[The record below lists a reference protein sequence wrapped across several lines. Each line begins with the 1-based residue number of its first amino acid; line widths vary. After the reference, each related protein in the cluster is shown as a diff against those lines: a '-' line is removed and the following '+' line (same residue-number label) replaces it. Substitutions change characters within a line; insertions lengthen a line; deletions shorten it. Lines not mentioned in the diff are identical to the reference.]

1 MFKNPYFKSSLGIY
15 FSYTML
21 GMILLLHSAHMPF
34 LTKQFGTDLA
44 GISFLISMEGITRS
58 ATLYIAGRWS
68 DKIGRKKFLWLA
80 PLFAI
85 VFLVGLPL
93 APNYQVAMLLS
104 VFAGI
109 SHAFMDAASYPSLIE
124 CFPKT
129 PGTATVVIKAF
140 IAIGGTALPIII
152 AFFASKKMFYGYTFY
167 VVAII
172 GFIIFLMLYNS
183 KFPDTKDVKDK
194 SDNKEVSG
202 KKFASE
208 PMLWREGLALVIIG
222 FTSNATF
229 IIYQT
234 WIPVYAQKILGIAQ
248 ITSLKFISY
257 YSMGTL
263 VSVGILA
270 LLLRKTVK
278 PVHITLAYPLL
289 GLIFLIA
296 LLVLKTPL
304 VATIVFCLVGGSSA
318 GVLQMSQTT
327 MGELFWK
334 NKGAT
339 IALVSTASGIAAAVV
354 PGLTGLILRHYD
366 ILHVFYFLIFIYVV
380 GILCAILANLRY
392 KKVTKNEQYDIKE
405 QIS

>member
-1 MFKNPYFKSSLGIY
+1 MFKSTYFKSALGIY

-21 GMILLLHSAHMPF
+21 GMILILHSAHMPF

-58 ATLYIAGRWS
+58 ATLYVAGRWS
-68 DKIGRKKFLWLA
+68 DKIGRKKFLYLA

-129 PGTATVVIKAF
+129 PGTATVIIKAF
-140 IAIGGTALPIII
+140 IAIGGTVLPIII
-152 AFFASKKMFYGYTFY
+152 AFFARKKMFYGYTFY
-167 VVAII
+167 VVAIVA
-172 GFIIFLMLYNS
+172 FIIFLMLYNS
-183 KFPDTKDVKDK
+183 KFPDTKDIKAAK
-194 SDNKEVSG
+194 DNKELTG

-208 PMLWREGLALVIIG
+208 PILMKEGLALIIIG
-222 FTSNATF
+222 FTGNATF

-234 WIPVYAQKILGIAQ
+234 WIPVYAQQILGIAQ

-257 YSMGTL
+257 FSIGTL

-278 PVHITLAYPLL
+278 PVVITLIYPLL
-289 GLIFLIA
+289 GLIFLIT
-296 LLVLKTPL
+296 LLTLKTPL
-304 VATIVFCLVGGSSA
+304 VATIVFCLLGGSSA

-354 PGLTGLILRHYD
+354 PGLTGLIVRHYD
-366 ILHVFYFLIFIYVV
+366 ILHVFYFMIFIYIVSISCAVV
-380 GILCAILANLRY
+380 ANLRY
-392 KKVTKNEQYDIKE
+392 SKVTKNVQKDVKE

>member
-1 MFKNPYFKSSLGIY
+1 MFKNPYLKSSIGIY
-15 FSYTML
+15 LSYSML
-21 GMILLLHSAHMPF
+21 GMILILHSAHMPF

-93 APNYQVAMLLS
+93 APNYQIAMVLS

-129 PGTATVVIKAF
+129 PGTATVIIKAF
-140 IAIGGTALPIII
+140 IAIGGTILPLII
-152 AFFASKKMFYGYTFY
+152 AFFARNHMFYGYTFY

-183 KFPDTKDVKDK
+183 KFPDTKEIKVAN
-194 SDNKEVSG
+194 DNKELGG
-202 KKFASE
+202 KKFRSE
-208 PMLWREGLALVIIG
+208 PIIWKEGLALIIIG
-222 FTSNATF
+222 FTANATF
-229 IIYQT
+229 TIYQT
-234 WIPVYAQKILGIAQ
+234 WIPVYAQQVLGIAQ

-257 YSMGTL
+257 YSIGTL

-270 LLLRKTVK
+270 VLLRKTVK
-278 PVHITLAYPLL
+278 PVVITLVYPLL
-289 GLIFLIA
+289 GLIFLTV
-296 LLVLKTPL
+296 LLVLKTPA
-304 VATIVFCLVGGSSA
+304 VATVVFCLVGGSSA

-366 ILHVFYFLIFIYVV
+366 IVHVFYFLIFIYAVS
-380 GILCAILANLRY
+380 ISCAIVANLRY
-392 KKVTKNEQYDIKE
+392 NRVTKNGQNDAKE
-405 QIS
+405 QIC

>member
-1 MFKNPYFKSSLGIY
+1 
-15 FSYTML
+15 ML
-21 GMILLLHSAHMPF
+21 GMILILHSAHMPF

-58 ATLYIAGRWS
+58 LTLYIAGRMS
-68 DKIGRKKFLWLA
+68 DKIGRKKFLYLA

-140 IAIGGTALPIII
+140 IAIGGTILPIII
-152 AFFASKKMFYGYTFY
+152 AFFAGRKMFYGYTFY
-167 VVAII
+167 LVAVLA
-172 GFIIFLMLYNS
+172 FIIFLMLYNS
-183 KFPDTKDVKDK
+183 KFPDTKDIKAGN
-194 SDNKEVSG
+194 DNKEVNR

-208 PMLWREGLALVIIG
+208 PMIWKEGLALIIIG
-222 FTSNATF
+222 FTGNAIF

-234 WIPVYAQKILGIAQ
+234 WIPVYAQQILGMTQ
-248 ITSLKFISY
+248 ISSLKFISY
-257 YSMGTL
+257 YSIGTL

-270 LLLRKTVK
+270 ALLRKTVK
-278 PVHITLAYPLL
+278 PVLITLVYPSL
-289 GLIFLIA
+289 GLIFLTA
-296 LLVLKTPL
+296 LLTLKTPT
-304 VATIVFCLVGGSSA
+304 VATVVFCLVGASSA

-354 PGLTGLILRHYD
+354 PGLTGLILRRYD
-366 ILHVFYFLIFIYVV
+366 IVHVFYFLIFIYVV
-380 GILCAILANLRY
+380 SILCGIVANIRY
-392 KKVTKNEQYDIKE
+392 KKVTNSKPYGVKE